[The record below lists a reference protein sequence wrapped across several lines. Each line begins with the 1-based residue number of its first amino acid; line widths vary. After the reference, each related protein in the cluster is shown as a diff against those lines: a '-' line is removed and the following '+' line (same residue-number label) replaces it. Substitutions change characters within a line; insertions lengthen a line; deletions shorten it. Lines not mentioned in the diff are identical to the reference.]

1 MPRPFLRKG
10 KVIMRW
16 FIEVYTWLVSLYVA
30 ALNTIYAVLAVISL
44 VGLFLHLRRKVK
56 GRPVERVGALFSLPV
71 SLLVPAYNEEKTIVK
86 AVRSFLQSDYPQ
98 YEVVVVNDG
107 STDGTLDVLIKEF
120 ALYPIKRPFRK
131 VIATAPVRTLYYSR
145 LYPNLVVVDKEN
157 GGKAD
162 ALNAALNVAA
172 YPYVCTLDAD
182 SVLERD
188 ALAKVMEPFF
198 EERGRAVA
206 VSGVVRLVNGTLVDE
221 FGRVKEVHLPRSSLA
236 RLQIVEYFR
245 AFLGARLGF
254 SYLGS
259 LLIASG
265 AFAAFAKEA
274 VVQAGGFST
283 RTVGEDMEIVVR
295 LKRLSYQA
303 GRPGKVIFV
312 PDPIVW
318 TQAPENLYDL
328 SRQRRRWQRGLAE
341 VIFLHRG
348 CLFNPRYGV
357 CGLFAL
363 PYQLLFELLGPVV
376 EALGYV
382 VVPVAWL
389 FGLINTTGFW
399 VFLWAEVF
407 YGIFVSL
414 LSVLYSEL
422 SEKRY
427 ATFLEFA
434 VLVIYAVL
442 ENFGY
447 RQLTVVWRLQGL
459 MDALRRKRGWAKV
472 ERQQI

>member
-1 MPRPFLRKG
+1 
-10 KVIMRW
+10 MRW

-30 ALNTIYAVLAVISL
+30 ALNTIYVILAVISL
-44 VGLFLHLRRKVK
+44 AGFLLHLRRKAR
-56 GRPVERVGALFSLPV
+56 GRPVERVGAVFSLPV

-86 AVRSFLQSDYPQ
+86 AVRSFLQIDYPQ
-98 YEVVVVNDG
+98 YEVLVVNDG
-107 STDGTLDVLIKEF
+107 STDNTLEVLIKEF
-120 ALYPIKRPFRK
+120 DLYPIKRPFRK
-131 VIATAPVRTLYYSR
+131 VIDTAPVRTIYYSR
-145 LYPNLVVVDKEN
+145 HYPNLVVIDKEN
-157 GGKAD
+157 GGKSD

-172 YPYVCTLDAD
+172 YPYICTLDAD

-206 VSGVVRLVNGTLVDE
+206 VSGVVRLVNGASVDE
-221 FGRVKEVHLPRSSLA
+221 FGKVREVRLPQSSIA

-265 AFAAFAKEA
+265 AFAAFEKEA
-274 VVQAGGFST
+274 VVQAGGFSS

-295 LKRLSYQA
+295 LKRLSYDA
-303 GRPGKVIFV
+303 GRGGRVIFV

-341 VIFLHRG
+341 VLFLHRG

-357 CGLFAL
+357 CAFFAF
-363 PYQLLFELLGPVV
+363 PYQLFFELLGPVV

-382 VVPVAWL
+382 VIPVAWL
-389 FGLINTTGFW
+389 FGIINTTAFW
-399 VFLWAEVF
+399 VFLWVEIF

-427 ATFLEFA
+427 TSFLEFA

-447 RQLTVVWRLQGL
+447 RQLTVIWRLQGL
-459 MDALRRKRGWAKV
+459 VDALRRKRGWAKV